1 MSEAEFKNWVFDAA
15 TGRWPVLTDEIRS
28 RLDYEIGVIADM
40 GYVELFRL
48 ASDVAR
54 AAREAGGVQG
64 PGRGADVA
72 SAVAYALGIT
82 NLDPLAYA
90 GLMFE
95 RYLCSGFGLV
105 AIVMMEFDSVGE
117 AAAVA
122 YLKDHVQKVEKLP
135 RKYRAPQ
142 IYKTEVGELGITHLR
157 ALDIVAE
164 VRRLRAACGRDVFN
178 LSGVPR
184 DDAKVLGGFS
194 AGDTRDTVGFD
205 TPNMR
210 QRLRGLKQVNFG
222 ILVDLY
228 TLAFPGHELHRE
240 WYLARQNGEAK
251 IPNVHPMMARCL
263 ESTRGI
269 LLYQEQVMLIA
280 RQLASFTQGEARR
293 LYKAAGKLLLDSL
306 EEMKPKFIAGCL
318 AHAEF
323 REGRYADEPSARAA
337 AQEIWNTITRDGR
350 YASSRAH
357 ALAFTRMAFE
367 LMVLKVHCPAE
378 WRFAVAKVA
387 ERQRQV
393 EPIRKVVGEVE
404 LDELRYGIENGCE
417 VTLLMRHAERPP
429 LDPSDTSFGET
440 LPLTGH
446 GREEA
451 RFLGRDIAE
460 VVDPASVK
468 FVASGTFRTIETA
481 TEMAKGLGVG
491 RVEVDDILGGDT
503 PYFGSLE
510 ERLVL
515 IGEGHY
521 REALNDYFSTGEQR
535 GYRPLGPA
543 TEILERH
550 LFERHD
556 GEAGLMVAVT
566 HDVNIACFLAGR
578 GIVTSFTEETWP
590 HYLDAVVIVRD
601 RNHDFIEYGWLR
613 HVDSKSLPVLIL
625 EGENE
630 TETLWRRKADAN
642 EK

>member
-1 MSEAEFKNWVFDAA
+1 MTVAEFRNRVLEAA
-15 TGRWPVLTDEIRS
+15 TLRWLVLTDEIRS
-28 RLDYEIGVIADM
+28 RLDYEIGVIAYM
-40 GYVELFRL
+40 GHVELFRL

-82 NLDPLAYA
+82 NLDPLAYV

-95 RYLCSGFGLV
+95 RYLCPGFGLS

-117 AAAVA
+117 EAAVA
-122 YLKDHVQKVEKLP
+122 YLKAHSPKVGKL
-135 RKYRAPQ
+135 RRRYRAPQ
-142 IYKTEVGELGITHLR
+142 SYETEAGELGITHLL

-164 VRRLRAACGRDVFN
+164 VRRLRAACGREFIE
-178 LSGVPR
+178 LSEVPR
-184 DDAKVLGGFS
+184 DDAETLGGFS
-194 AGDTRDTVGFD
+194 AGETRDVAGFD
-205 TPNMR
+205 SPNMR

-251 IPNVHPMMARCL
+251 IPDMHPMMARCL
-263 ESTRGI
+263 LPTKGV
-269 LLYQEQVMLIA
+269 LLYQEQIMLIA
-280 RQLASFTQGEARR
+280 RRLASFTRCEARR

-306 EEMKPKFIAGCL
+306 QKMEPKFIAGCL
-318 AHAEF
+318 ANAEF
-323 REGRYADEPSARAA
+323 REGDYEDEAQARAA
-337 AQEIWNTITRDGR
+337 VQEIWNTITRDGR
-350 YASSRAH
+350 YATSRAH
-357 ALAFTRMAFE
+357 SMAFARMAYE
-367 LMVLKVHCPAE
+367 LMHLKVHCPAE
-378 WRFAVAKVA
+378 WSFAVAKVA
-387 ERQRQV
+387 ERRRRI
-393 EPIRKVVGEVE
+393 EPIRRIGGEIE
-404 LDELRYGIENGCE
+404 LNELRYGLENGCE

-451 RFLGRDIAE
+451 RLLGREIAE
-460 VVDPASVK
+460 IVDPASVK

-481 TEMAKGLGVG
+481 TEMAKCLGSGGV
-491 RVEVDDILGGDT
+491 VVDDVLGGDT

-510 ERLVL
+510 DRLKL

-521 REALNDYFSTGEQR
+521 REALNDYFAKGEQR
-535 GYRPLGPA
+535 GYRSLGPA
-543 TEILERH
+543 TEIMERR
-550 LFERHD
+550 LFDLHG
-556 GEAGLMVAVT
+556 GETGLVIAVT
-566 HDVNIACFLAGR
+566 HDVNVACFLAGR

-613 HVDSKSLPVLIL
+613 HFDCKPLP
-625 EGENE
+625 
-630 TETLWRRKADAN
+630 TLVI
-642 EK
+642 E